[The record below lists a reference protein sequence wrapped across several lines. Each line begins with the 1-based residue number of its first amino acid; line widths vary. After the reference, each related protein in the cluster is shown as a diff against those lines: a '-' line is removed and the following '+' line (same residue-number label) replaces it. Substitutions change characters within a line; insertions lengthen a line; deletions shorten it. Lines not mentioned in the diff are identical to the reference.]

1 MRPTCVF
8 TEAEVRNAFIIGIAM
23 GKSIDEITAK
33 IIDVTANTQR
43 DKDGK
48 IIDRTS
54 RLAKKIDTLREA
66 GYIR

>member
-1 MRPTCVF
+1 MHPTCVF
-8 TEAEVRNAFIIGIAM
+8 TEAEVRNALIMGIVA
-23 GKSIDEITAK
+23 GKNLDEITAK

-48 IIDRTS
+48 LIDRTS
-54 RLAKKIDTLREA
+54 RLAKKIDALRNM